1 MSPIMTLEQRWSV
14 RSRAD
19 RLHVGHGRKPA
30 GVKSPRKL
38 SGSRGP
44 SVDVQFH
51 RQVWNR
57 GWIPKRTL
65 MDKPVIYPP
74 SDLARGPFDG
84 IPMHTLRS
92 VEAQL
97 DVAWGT
103 SVAVVELG
111 AFIARVVEDVDE
123 ETIWHVAGNFDV
135 NFLMWRVTV
144 KKKPSD
150 HPWHVRR
157 LEG

>member
-1 MSPIMTLEQRWSV
+1 MNPILTLEQRWAA
-14 RSRAD
+14 RSRTN
-19 RLHVGHGRKPA
+19 RLHVGHGREPA

-38 SGSRGP
+38 SGSREP
-44 SVDVQFH
+44 SVDMQFH

-57 GWIPKRTL
+57 GWIPKHTS
-65 MDKPVIYPP
+65 MDKPVIHPP

-92 VEAQL
+92 VEAQF

-103 SVAVVELG
+103 SVAVVEQS

-123 ETIWHVAGNFDV
+123 EAVWLVAGDFDV
-135 NFLMWRVTV
+135 NFLMR
-144 KKKPSD
+144 
-150 HPWHVRR
+150 
-157 LEG
+157 